1 MKLTRISGCDN
12 LLADWQATLAESAAT
27 LTTQQRAVEEK
38 ARRLTAAENR
48 AAAFE
53 AEATRLRSQL
63 EAMED
68 QLSRLKSYFGAWQEL
83 TRSAAVLK
91 LHHCADKVQMQ
102 QRLLLPGN
110 PSSWSCKSGL
120 PACRPPS
127 AIVRASGKGWRWS

>member
-1 MKLTRISGCDN
+1 MKLTRISRFDDLIG
-12 LLADWQATLAESAAT
+12 DWQATLAESAAT

-63 EAMED
+63 EALEE
-68 QLSRLKSYFGAWQEL
+68 QLSRLRSYFEAWQEL
-83 TRSAAVLK
+83 TRSVAVLN
-91 LHHCADKVQMQ
+91 LDHRADKVQMQ

-110 PSSWSCKSGL
+110 PNSWSCKSGL